1 MMIRA
6 LGAGLGTAMLL
17 AASPPLWIEQSVGQ
31 QPLLV
36 SAVRFYRADVGQTQV
51 KAFIQIPYA
60 ALDARGSGPPAP
72 LTYRVTVQ
80 VKDSTGLELVK
91 QSWNGHMASA
101 ATAGTSALEILDFLV
116 VPGRYML
123 RVDVADSASGRS
135 ITSELP
141 VEGFQAAPR
150 VSDLLLAPNIRPAER
165 GDTMPAAGEIRR
177 GRLLVTGSAELLL
190 TPLRSKAYYLLELY
204 SASPD
209 SARITMSVK
218 DSTGK
223 AIVNTPPSVTPVPAG
238 GGMLSGALDLTG
250 LPAGH
255 YSVNAG
261 IQIAGQTVERSALFE
276 MAPFGE
282 TLAKDV
288 ARREADKV
296 TDPGYFA
303 AMSVEQL
310 DEAEAPLRLIA
321 EGSEL
326 SAYDKKLSLN
336 AKRRFM
342 TDFWARRDPTPD
354 TPENEMRERFYQA
367 IAYADEHFREGGRN
381 TLPGWKTDR
390 GRIYARNGTP
400 DEVLNRQQHGGK
412 GPPYLVWRYS
422 RGKGKYYIFAD
433 RTGFGAFILMASND
447 LKETGTP
454 GWQSVVGLAALQD
467 IAQFLN
473 LDTILLEPG
482 SELPS

>member
-1 MMIRA
+1 MMMRS
-6 LGAGLGTAMLL
+6 LGAGLVTAMLL
-17 AASPPLWIEQSVGQ
+17 AASPPLWVEQSVGQ

-60 ALDARGSGPPAP
+60 ALDAAGTGPQAP

-91 QSWNGHMASA
+91 QSWNGHMAA
-101 ATAGTSALEILDFLV
+101 AAEAGASALEILDFLV
-116 VPGRYML
+116 VPGRYVL
-123 RVDVADSASGRS
+123 HVHVADSATGRS
-135 ITSELP
+135 LTSELP
-141 VEGFQAAPR
+141 VEGFQASPR

-177 GRLLVTGSAELLL
+177 GRLLVTGSAELFL
-190 TPLRSKAYYLLELY
+190 TPLRSKAFYLLELY
-204 SASPD
+204 SATPD

-223 AIVNTPPSVTPVPAG
+223 AIVNTPPSAAPVPAG

-250 LPAGH
+250 LPAGR
-255 YSVNAG
+255 YSVNAD
-261 IQIAGQTVERSALFE
+261 IQIAGQTVQRAALFE
-276 MAPFGE
+276 MAPFSE

-288 ARREADKV
+288 QRREANKV

-303 AMSVEQL
+303 AMDVAQL
-310 DEAEAPLRLIA
+310 DLAQAPLRLIA
-321 EGSEL
+321 QGSEL
-326 SAYDKKLSLN
+326 SSYDKKLSLN

-367 IAYADEHFREGGRN
+367 IAYADQHFKEGGRN

-390 GRIYARNGTP
+390 GRVYALNGTP
-400 DEVLNRQQHGGK
+400 DDVLDRQQRGGK
-412 GPPYLVWRYS
+412 GQPYVVWRYNK
-422 RGKGKYYIFAD
+422 GKGKWYIFGD
-433 RTGFGAFILMASND
+433 RTGFGGYVLLASND
-447 LKETGTP
+447 LKEAGTP
-454 GWQSVVGLAALQD
+454 GWQRMVGLAALED

-473 LDTILLEPG
+473 LDTIMLEPG